1 MTVLIPETEPERL
14 WQRLLRGWRGAV
26 AAPARGERRGDP
38 PAAFPTAVTRG
49 TVGHGGPLTG
59 AGPVPYETRQSRER
73 RRKGAVNGWPDP
85 AREAVSSE
93 RPVHRT
99 PLQELAM
106 ADLAFVVTVLASFA
120 LVALIAKGVTKL

>member
-1 MTVLIPETEPERL
+1 MTRV
-14 WQRLLRGWRGAV
+14 
-26 AAPARGERRGDP
+26 
-38 PAAFPTAVTRG
+38 
-49 TVGHGGPLTG
+49 TVGHGSRRTRTGP
-59 AGPVPYETRQSRER
+59 APYETRQSRER
-73 RRKGAVNGWPDP
+73 RRKGAVNGWSDP
-85 AREAVSSE
+85 ATEAVSSK